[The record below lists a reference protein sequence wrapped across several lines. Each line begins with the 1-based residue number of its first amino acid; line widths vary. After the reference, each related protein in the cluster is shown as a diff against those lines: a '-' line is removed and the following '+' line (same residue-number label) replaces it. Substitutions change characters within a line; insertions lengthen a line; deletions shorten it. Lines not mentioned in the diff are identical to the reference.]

1 MQNGNNTAAAESTV
15 YPTTEANDPDDAIT
29 PAKTRLSAWLL
40 RTSLPD
46 LIDTR
51 HHSRDFNGSRA
62 EYIYRRMRLL
72 ALVFA
77 GLAPLWIP
85 VDMVLL
91 NGARF
96 QQMLMLRLSFSAA
109 LVLLALWTGR
119 PHNLTLARLRVAL
132 FIAIPGLFY
141 IGSRLVL
148 NDRVPEVG
156 VLMGYSFLPYLI
168 VSLLAVFP
176 FTVLEGVAYT
186 AAIGAIVAG
195 TEIAFG
201 TLLSVRAFGEIW
213 LLVLLAAIAMWA
225 ELAQLHMLLQLYR
238 EATRDA
244 LTGLVNRAVLN
255 KWLDL
260 EVLRAKERETAL
272 SVLLLDLDLFKRI
285 NDTYGH
291 LAGDLVLQVFARL
304 LIRELPGVN
313 LIGRYGGEEFLVI
326 MPGKNEQTAL
336 ELANRIRAA
345 CHKTRVRGPDDQSI
359 GFTVSIGVAML
370 QSAEG
375 AEALLQRVDKGL
387 YRAKEAGRDLA
398 VTA

>member
-186 AAIGAIVAG
+186 AAIGAIVAV
-195 TEIAFG
+195 TQNHLRPPLCDRRLRE
-201 TLLSVRAFGEIW
+201 
-213 LLVLLAAIAMWA
+213 MWA
-225 ELAQLHMLLQLYR
+225 LWLVA
-238 EATRDA
+238 
-244 LTGLVNRAVLN
+244 GLP
-255 KWLDL
+255 
-260 EVLRAKERETAL
+260 TA
-272 SVLLLDLDLFKRI
+272 
-285 NDTYGH
+285 GG
-291 LAGDLVLQVFARL
+291 AGRLV
-304 LIRELPGVN
+304 
-313 LIGRYGGEEFLVI
+313 
-326 MPGKNEQTAL
+326 
-336 ELANRIRAA
+336 
-345 CHKTRVRGPDDQSI
+345 RVPSGQSI
-359 GFTVSIGVAML
+359 GFPVGIGVAML